1 MSVLGVLVR
10 GGRERGDIWGGDGR
24 RTDYGLGVV
33 GAGGAEAEFAEVV
46 FAFLGE
52 GVESGFGG
60 LGVLASLRKSRDG
73 EWVYHG
79 CGVVHSLSCGV

>member
-1 MSVLGVLVR
+1 MSVGRMSVSEGAKR
-10 GGRERGDIWGGDGR
+10 RERGETDR

-33 GAGGAEAEFAEVV
+33 GAGGAEAEFAQVV

-60 LGVLASLRKSRDG
+60 LWGIS
-73 EWVYHG
+73 
-79 CGVVHSLSCGV
+79 